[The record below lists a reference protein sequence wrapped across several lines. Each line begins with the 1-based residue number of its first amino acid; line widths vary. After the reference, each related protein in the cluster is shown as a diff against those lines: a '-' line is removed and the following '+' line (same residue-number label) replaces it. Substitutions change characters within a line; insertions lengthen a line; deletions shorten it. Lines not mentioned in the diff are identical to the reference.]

1 MYILLHFTLSVTSA
15 IFRAVRKAVHG
26 ETPTGRG
33 APEAAP
39 APPRKRAKK
48 AQDKDDTRDAPH
60 EKRHA
65 RGAPR
70 RRTPVQHQRNV
81 DVILFLALRGSNH
94 RMERQS

>member
-1 MYILLHFTLSVTSA
+1 MYISDLLNTSPLHFECNISY
-15 IFRAVRKAVHG
+15 F
-26 ETPTGRG
+26 PRG
-33 APEAAP
+33 AQSGAWGDHDAHGPRP

-70 RRTPVQHQRNV
+70 RRTPVQHQRKV
-81 DVILFLALRGSNH
+81 DVTLFLTLKS
-94 RMERQS
+94 M

>member
-1 MYILLHFTLSVTSA
+1 MSVTSA

-70 RRTPVQHQRNV
+70 RRTPVQHQRKV
-81 DVILFLALRGSNH
+81 DVTLFLTLRGTTGVL
-94 RMERQS
+94 R